1 LVGLGVLRVNTG
13 LEETRKEIDKTNKEK
28 RKIEKNRKYAHCE
41 EINMN
46 LKTDKNNRS
55 KEINNR

>member
-1 LVGLGVLRVNTG
+1 VGVLQGNTG
-13 LEETRKEIDKTNKEK
+13 LEETRKEMDEKNKEK
-28 RKIEKNRKYAHCE
+28 ERKKNKDIKKCAHCE

-46 LKTDKNNRS
+46 VKTESNERS